1 MSDTF
6 TKAPQSGEIF
16 DFLGRRDG
24 GAVLL
29 GALKLGVIRL
39 FGFFGL
45 LAAFQRFGRSIVWRS
60 FFGHLA
66 LSLGIGTER
75 SFYYEIDTHKLKSI
89 S

>member
-45 LAAFQRFGRSIVWRS
+45 LAAFQRFGRSIV
-60 FFGHLA
+60 
-66 LSLGIGTER
+66 
-75 SFYYEIDTHKLKSI
+75 
-89 S
+89 